1 MDRRKTEGAL
11 PELTRRR
18 LEDFLAALAKKY
30 GDLTGKIEVTPD
42 PGIPLAE
49 IGGLQSAKREI
60 EGLTFSLTS
69 PHLHTKW
76 GTRPARGVLLYG
88 PPGTGKSL
96 LAKALAHESQAFFF
110 HVRLSTLMTKWPMET
125 AEILPEIFAALRGN
139 GRLVLYFEELETL
152 SVERSP
158 LPQEARAV
166 GRRLTALLGEG
177 LDGLPADTLA
187 VASTSYPD
195 AVDPLLIEPGRFD
208 RLIEIP
214 LPETEEKREIFRLH
228 KDRAEKRAG
237 HSLFH
242 PLDYDALLARMVRM
256 SGADIST
263 IITRALE
270 EKVRLEGVGETAD
283 LVSTEDILKV
293 IEDYRRTKEV
303 IEKIR
308 YGQYL

>member
-1 MDRRKTEGAL
+1 MDRRKTEGVSPA
-11 PELTRRR
+11 LTRRR
-18 LEDFLAALAKKY
+18 LEDFLVTLAKKY
-30 GDLTGKIEVTPD
+30 GDLAGKIEVNPD
-42 PGIPLAE
+42 PGIPLAG
-49 IGGLQSAKREI
+49 IGGLGNAKREI

-76 GTRPARGVLLYG
+76 GTHPARGVLLYG
-88 PPGTGKSL
+88 PPGTGKTL
-96 LAKALAHESQAFFF
+96 LAKALAHESQALFF
-110 HVRLSTLMTKWPMET
+110 HVRLSTLITKWPIET
-125 AEILPEIFAALRGN
+125 AEILPEIFTAVKGN

-177 LDGLPADTLA
+177 LEGLQHNTLA
-187 VASTSYPD
+187 VASTNYPD
-195 AVDPLLIEPGRFD
+195 AVDPLLIGPGRFD
-208 RLIEIP
+208 RLIEVP
-214 LPETEEKREIFRLH
+214 LPETEEKREIFQLH

-237 HSLFH
+237 RPLFR
-242 PLDYDALLARMVRM
+242 PVDYDAILTRMVRM
-256 SGADIST
+256 SGGDISM
-263 IITRALE
+263 IITRVLE

-283 LVSTEDILKV
+283 LVSTEDVLKV